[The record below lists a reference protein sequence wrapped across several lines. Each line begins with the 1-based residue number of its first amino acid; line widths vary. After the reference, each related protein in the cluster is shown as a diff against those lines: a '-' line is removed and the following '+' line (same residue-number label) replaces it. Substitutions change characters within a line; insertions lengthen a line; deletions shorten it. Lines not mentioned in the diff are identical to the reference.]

1 MSYNYELCF
10 WDPND
15 NGVNILLE
23 HISAGIRS
31 CETMVG
37 FFKQRSELEK
47 DYARRLGAIN
57 TKLTK
62 DMENNP
68 EYGHLDNSFK
78 VLLQNEKA
86 RSNAHSKQSELIYRQ
101 IYSDVKAFVGKLQA
115 RYSTLSGKI
124 EKLRVDK
131 YNKKKGCEDL
141 TKRIQEAQIRIRD
154 LELNQSSM
162 IGARKTEQNKK
173 ELAKWESN
181 SQEINIQ
188 LDVLKQ
194 EYKASQKFWFKEW
207 ASLTNEFQEMET
219 ARISFLQ
226 SKMQQYAQ
234 ATMETSLLEQARME
248 SLMNNLVTFTPADD
262 IADFSSAYGTGR
274 LKEKRNSTI
283 KPTESRLRAPNT
295 STTSDKRNS
304 YVENVRKFSSQL
316 NRQSSIPLGD
326 SRLDKRIHSPKPEPQ
341 PQNQQQQQQEN
352 PYRPTVREIRVI
364 QQTNVGSKQQ
374 NAHNDQ
380 SVPHSPYHH
389 SNLSPKQHKAVS
401 SSSSASSSI
410 PTDFTAHVKSRHSMD
425 SITTSVSSMA
435 SSIDDSQRFAKSW
448 NSSNRKRKSM
458 SHLQQQSPSPIIRQN
473 SNENLENQNPQLRN
487 SSTNTTIVNPDITS
501 REHMR
506 RKSMVLQDSNNPIED
521 ALYEMERIKS
531 NGFSSSDI
539 RVGRV
544 RDNGITVTLP
554 IVTTEGD
561 PVIKYAKAVYPLTDN
576 NATELAHFE
585 KGDYLLLTACVNKD
599 WFRGEVYGNDMI
611 DKAHKVGLIPYNFIQ
626 LLS

>member
-23 HISAGIRS
+23 HISAGIKS
-31 CETMVG
+31 CETMIG

-62 DMENNP
+62 DMEHSP
-68 EYGHLDNSFK
+68 EYGHLNNSFNT
-78 VLLQNEKA
+78 LLQNEKA
-86 RSNAHSKQSELIYRQ
+86 RSSAHSKQSELIYRQ
-101 IYSDVKAFVGKLQA
+101 IYGDVKAFAGKLQA

-141 TKRIQEAQIRIRD
+141 TKRLQEAQIRARD
-154 LELNQSSM
+154 LQLNQNNM

-194 EYKASQKFWFKEW
+194 EYRASQKFWFKEW
-207 ASLTNEFQEMET
+207 AGLTNEFQEMET

-234 ATMETSLLEQARME
+234 ATMETSLLEQARMD
-248 SLMNNLVTFTPADD
+248 SLMNNLATFTPADD

-283 KPTESRLRAPNT
+283 KSAESRLRAST
-295 STTSDKRNS
+295 SSDKRNS
-304 YVENVRKFSSQL
+304 YVENIRKLSSQL
-316 NRQSSIPLGD
+316 NRQCSIPLGD
-326 SRLDKRIHSPKPEPQ
+326 SRLDKRTQSPQSEPL
-341 PQNQQQQQQEN
+341 PQNQQQQQQERT
-352 PYRPTVREIRVI
+352 YRPTVREIRVI
-364 QQTNVGSKQQ
+364 QKTDGGTRQQ
-374 NAHNDQ
+374 NGHDDQ
-380 SVPHSPYHH
+380 FMPHSFHH
-389 SNLSPKQHKAVS
+389 HPNLSPKQHKAVS

-410 PTDFTAHVKSRHSMD
+410 PTDFTTHVKSRHSMD

-435 SSIDDSQRFAKSW
+435 SSIDESQRFAKSW

-458 SHLQQQSPSPIIRQN
+458 SHLQQQSPSPIIRQS
-473 SNENLENQNPQLRN
+473 SNENLENHSAQLRN

-531 NGFSSSDI
+531 NGFASSDI

-561 PVIKYAKAVYPLTDN
+561 PVIKYAKAVYPLVDN
-576 NATELAHFE
+576 NAAELAHFE

-611 DKAHKVGLIPYNFIQ
+611 DNAHKEGLIPYNFIQ

>member
-23 HISAGIRS
+23 HISAGIKS
-31 CETMVG
+31 CETMIG

-62 DMENNP
+62 DMEHSP
-68 EYGHLDNSFK
+68 EYGHLNSSFN

-86 RSNAHSKQSELIYRQ
+86 RSSAHSKQSELIYRQ
-101 IYSDVKAFVGKLQA
+101 IYGDVKAFAGKLQA

-141 TKRIQEAQIRIRD
+141 TKRLQEAQIRARD
-154 LELNQSSM
+154 LQLNQNNM

-194 EYKASQKFWFKEW
+194 EYRASQKFWFKEW
-207 ASLTNEFQEMET
+207 AGLTNEFQEMET

-234 ATMETSLLEQARME
+234 ATIETSLLEQARMD
-248 SLMNNLVTFTPADD
+248 SLMNNLATFTPADD

-283 KPTESRLRAPNT
+283 KSAESRLRAST
-295 STTSDKRNS
+295 SSDKRNS
-304 YVENVRKFSSQL
+304 YVENIRKLSSQL
-316 NRQSSIPLGD
+316 NRQCSIPLGD
-326 SRLDKRIHSPKPEPQ
+326 SRLDKRIQSPQSEPQ
-341 PQNQQQQQQEN
+341 PQNQQQQQQETT
-352 PYRPTVREIRVI
+352 YRPTVREIRVI
-364 QQTNVGSKQQ
+364 QQTDGGMRQQ
-374 NAHNDQ
+374 NVHDDQ
-380 SVPHSPYHH
+380 FIPHSSNHH
-389 SNLSPKQHKAVS
+389 PNLSPKQHKAVS

-410 PTDFTAHVKSRHSMD
+410 PTDFTSHVKSRHSMD

-435 SSIDDSQRFAKSW
+435 SSIDESQRFAKSW

-458 SHLQQQSPSPIIRQN
+458 SHLQQQSPSPIIRQS
-473 SNENLENQNPQLRN
+473 SNENLENHSAQLRN
-487 SSTNTTIVNPDITS
+487 SSTNTTIVNSDITS

-561 PVIKYAKAVYPLTDN
+561 PVIKYAKAVYPLVDN

-611 DKAHKVGLIPYNFIQ
+611 DKAHKEGLIPYNFIQ
-626 LLS
+626 LLN